1 MDEATDKLWNYAL
14 NLLSRRAYSEAQVSR
29 KLVGRGASEE
39 QVAEVLGKLR
49 EYRLVD
55 DHLYAEMLV
64 REQSRNKGE
73 FAIRQSLF
81 QKGIGEELAAQALQ
95 PLSEERQLASAR
107 RLLEKNRWR
116 FSGEDGRRNRA
127 RAFSFLAR
135 RGFPSEIVL
144 QVIEEL
150 PGE

>member
-1 MDEATDKLWNYAL
+1 
-14 NLLSRRAYSEAQVSR
+14 
-29 KLVGRGASEE
+29 
-39 QVAEVLGKLR
+39 
-49 EYRLVD
+49 
-55 DHLYAEMLV
+55 MLV

-81 QKGIGEELAAQALQ
+81 QKGIGEELAAKALQ

-135 RGFPSEIVL
+135 REIGRASCRERGEMRGL
-144 QVIEEL
+144 GGGGEREEV
-150 PGE
+150 